1 MSVCAFQT
9 LDLELAEPAF
19 KNHLLTEMECPE
31 FPKKIILCGS
41 DGMLTQVFS
50 SIHPTG
56 AHWLCRAGLQQ
67 GKLH

>member
-41 DGMLTQVFS
+41 DGILTQV
-50 SIHPTG
+50 
-56 AHWLCRAGLQQ
+56 Q
-67 GKLH
+67 